1 MRKMLLRMLC
11 ALALSLFGCGGNGGR
26 YAAVRGI
33 DSEIY
38 TRGRL
43 SCGRAG
49 GDAGFRDFQ
58 GCTLTEISYAGD
70 ETVQKEQ
77 EYILSFGDYDEGIV
91 LLSSFT
97 VDEHGGDGSLEPN
110 HTYTRWS
117 WYLAR
122 KNGGKVENRNQR
134 LWLNTIVKSPLLKK
148 RAFVAFILSSEQPWP
163 YRQQRQTRR
172 CPESPSRTGSCGSS
186 RYRPSSHRS

>member
-1 MRKMLLRMLC
+1 MT
-11 ALALSLFGCGGNGGR
+11 
-26 YAAVRGI
+26 
-33 DSEIY
+33 SEIY
-38 TRGRL
+38 TQEDYL
-43 SCGRAG
+43 A
-49 GDAGFRDFQ
+49 AVQAVKTGFRDFQ

-97 VDEHGGDGSLEPN
+97 VDEHGGDGSLEPK

-122 KNGGKVENRNQR
+122 KNGGKWN
-134 LWLNTIVKSPLLKK
+134 IVTSG
-148 RAFVAFILSSEQPWP
+148 
-163 YRQQRQTRR
+163 Y
-172 CPESPSRTGSCGSS
+172 G
-186 RYRPSSHRS
+186 

>member
-1 MRKMLLRMLC
+1 MRRLAGWTLLFVFV
-11 ALALSLFGCGGNGGR
+11 LSLFGCGKTGGDMR
-26 YAAVRGI
+26 VRGI

-38 TRGRL
+38 TDEDYL
-43 SCGRAG
+43 AAVQAVI
-49 GDAGFRDFQ
+49 AGFRDFQ

-77 EYILSFGDYDEGIV
+77 EYILGFGDYDEGIV

-110 HTYTRWS
+110 GTYTRWG

-122 KNGGKVENRNQR
+122 KNGGKWN
-134 LWLNTIVKSPLLKK
+134 IV
-148 RAFVAFILSSEQPWP
+148 
-163 YRQQRQTRR
+163 T
-172 CPESPSRTGSCGSS
+172 CG
-186 RYRPSSHRS
+186 YG

>member
-1 MRKMLLRMLC
+1 MRKLFAC
-11 ALALSLFGCGGNGGR
+11 ALLCLLVLCVSGCGENEENLT
-26 YAAVRGI
+26 VIDI

-38 TRGRL
+38 SQEDYLAAVQAVKT
-43 SCGRAG
+43 
-49 GDAGFRDFQ
+49 GFRDFQ

-77 EYILSFGDYDEGIV
+77 AYILGSGDYDEGIV

-110 HTYTRWS
+110 STYTRWG

-122 KNGGKVENRNQR
+122 KNGGKWN
-134 LWLNTIVKSPLLKK
+134 IV
-148 RAFVAFILSSEQPWP
+148 
-163 YRQQRQTRR
+163 T
-172 CPESPSRTGSCGSS
+172 CG
-186 RYRPSSHRS
+186 YG

>member
-1 MRKMLLRMLC
+1 MRKMLACILLC
-11 ALALSLFGCGGNGGR
+11 ALVLSLSGCGGNAEN
-26 YAAVRGI
+26 AAVI
-33 DSEIY
+33 DMTSEIY
-38 TRGRL
+38 TQEDYL
-43 SCGRAG
+43 A
-49 GDAGFRDFQ
+49 AVQAVKTGFRDFQ

-97 VDEHGGDGSLEPN
+97 VDEHGGDGSSEPN

-122 KNGGKVENRNQR
+122 KNGGK
-134 LWLNTIVKSPLLKK
+134 WKIVTSG
-148 RAFVAFILSSEQPWP
+148 
-163 YRQQRQTRR
+163 Y
-172 CPESPSRTGSCGSS
+172 G
-186 RYRPSSHRS
+186 

>member
-1 MRKMLLRMLC
+1 MRKLFVCILLC
-11 ALALSLFGCGGNGGR
+11 ALVLCFSGCGGNEENLT
-26 YAAVRGI
+26 VIDI

-38 TRGRL
+38 SQEDYLAAVQTVKT
-43 SCGRAG
+43 
-49 GDAGFRDFQ
+49 GFRSFR
-58 GCTLTEISYAGD
+58 GCALTEISYAGD

-110 HTYTRWS
+110 STYTRWG

-122 KNGGKVENRNQR
+122 KNGGK
-134 LWLNTIVKSPLLKK
+134 WKIVTSG
-148 RAFVAFILSSEQPWP
+148 
-163 YRQQRQTRR
+163 Y
-172 CPESPSRTGSCGSS
+172 G
-186 RYRPSSHRS
+186 